1 MELEISSNQ
10 KSISLHFFPI
20 PWNVCFKLLE
30 NRKVTEDVWLF
41 PWHCVHNP
49 STTSLDLTGINL
61 EINAIL
67 RGKKGIK
74 VYLPN
79 VTSSDCFLNIKFYS
93 YCRSSQLAFKIP
105 QITTLMRESYF
116 PSKNAF
122 IGIMLLTLEI
132 IMLLQCGKND
142 RLLNRP
148 CWSHS
153 EQFAVILWSVGS
165 VEQTVRETERD

>member
-41 PWHCVHNP
+41 PWHCD
-49 STTSLDLTGINL
+49 T

-79 VTSSDCFLNIKFYS
+79 VTSSDCFLHIKFYS

-153 EQFAVILWSVGS
+153 EQFAVILCSVGS